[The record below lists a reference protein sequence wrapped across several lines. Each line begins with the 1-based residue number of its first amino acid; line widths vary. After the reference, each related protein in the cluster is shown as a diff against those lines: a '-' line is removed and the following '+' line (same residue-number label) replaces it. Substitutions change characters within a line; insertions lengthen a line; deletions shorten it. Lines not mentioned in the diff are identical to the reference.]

1 MKLILVCG
9 PFGSGTTAVAG
20 LLARLGATGFGPY
33 FQPPDPLTANS
44 HELVAFRDLL
54 RSVTSERTL
63 TLTAAGEVTTALEHF
78 RNRIIRQEFGAY
90 DEKSATPIFLK
101 HPLAALII
109 PQICAAFDTRLVYLT
124 RPLRDI
130 ETSRQRRKWDAQY
143 GAKGAGIIYSQ
154 MFNALINHTFPTTL
168 VRYAELIQRPL
179 DHARGLASFAGL
191 NSSADACA
199 KRPCSF
205 AAGHHECWRAEEAC
219 RLLCRSR
226 IALRSIRATLAEQ
239 QAAWIERQRNPG
251 LPSNLGASPGFHRAC
266 HRAGRESRCARAMGS
281 PTSGRTRWF
290 NPGYACCSRFRYRG
304 VIGDISNIAH
314 CAICN
319 IEVKRMK
326 YQTTIL
332 PLRQTLCL
340 SNCERMVAAI

>member
-109 PQICAAFDTRLVYLT
+109 PQICAAFLEMSDRVVPKSTLSQHFKVLREAGLIRSERRGVELHNSL
-124 RPLRDI
+124 RHDDNHDRFVPLIQAIMQAHKDQT
-130 ETSRQRRKWDAQY
+130 ERQRR
-143 GAKGAGIIYSQ
+143 
-154 MFNALINHTFPTTL
+154 T
-168 VRYAELIQRPL
+168 RR
-179 DHARGLASFAGL
+179 
-191 NSSADACA
+191 
-199 KRPCSF
+199 KR
-205 AAGHHECWRAEEAC
+205 
-219 RLLCRSR
+219 
-226 IALRSIRATLAEQ
+226 
-239 QAAWIERQRNPG
+239 
-251 LPSNLGASPGFHRAC
+251 
-266 HRAGRESRCARAMGS
+266 
-281 PTSGRTRWF
+281 
-290 NPGYACCSRFRYRG
+290 
-304 VIGDISNIAH
+304 
-314 CAICN
+314 
-319 IEVKRMK
+319 
-326 YQTTIL
+326 
-332 PLRQTLCL
+332 
-340 SNCERMVAAI
+340 